1 MNLQAK
7 KAPTS
12 ATHLAYLDGLRGL
25 AALFVVVHHAYV
37 TVWPEKNHPAGILKT
52 ALAPL
57 GFGHYAVV
65 AFIVLSG
72 YCLMLPVLRAGDG
85 RPRGSWRSFFTRRAW
100 RILPPYWLAML
111 VTLGLIATALGRKTG
126 THWDICL
133 PVTPRDVG
141 GHFLLMQ
148 DLFNRAIGGRINHVY
163 WSVAVEWH
171 LYFLFPLL
179 LWVYRKR
186 GPTAMGAAALILGF
200 GTGFVLRKTALSGL
214 TIHFLGL
221 FGLGAFA
228 AAVAALPKETY
239 KIARFSWGRLA
250 FLAFVALGILSAWL
264 GPDRAFGQWFAL
276 AAVDLLAGLFSAL
289 TILAVATSPK
299 EGKLAGFLSGKLPVF
314 LGAMGYSL
322 YLMHA
327 PLLQLLW
334 QYGLHPLGL
343 APEAT
348 FALLFAALPLVI
360 GGCWLFYLACE
371 RPFLT
376 RKK

>member
-1 MNLQAK
+1 MSVEATAK
-7 KAPTS
+7 PAS
-12 ATHLAYLDGLRGL
+12 SHLAYLDGLRGL
-25 AALFVVVHHAYV
+25 AALFVVVHHAYI
-37 TVWPEKNHPAGILKT
+37 TVWPEKQHPAGILK
-52 ALAPL
+52 ALLAPL

-85 RPRGSWRSFFTRRAW
+85 NPRGGWKSFFSRRAW

-111 VTLGLIATALGRKTG
+111 VTLGLIGTVLGQKTG

-133 PVTPRDVG
+133 PVTPKAAA
-141 GHFLLMQ
+141 GHFLLVQ
-148 DLFNRAIGGRINHVY
+148 DLYNQAIGGKINHVY

-186 GPTAMGAAALILGF
+186 GPTGLLLVALALGF
-200 GTGFVLRKTALSGL
+200 GAGFVLRKSALSGL
-214 TIHFLGL
+214 TLHFLGL

-228 AAVAALPKETY
+228 AAVAALPKDAY
-239 KIARFSWGRLA
+239 KIARFSWGGLA
-250 FLAFVALGILSAWL
+250 ILAFVALAVLSTWL

-276 AAVDLLAGLFSAL
+276 ATVDLLAGLATAL
-289 TILAVATSPK
+289 LILAVATSSSDSQ
-299 EGKLAGFLSGKLPVF
+299 LAGFLSGKLPVF
-314 LGAMGYSL
+314 LGAMAYSL

-334 QYGLHPLGL
+334 QYGLRPLHL
-343 APEAT
+343 APEVT
-348 FALLFAALPLVI
+348 FTLLFVSIPLVI
-360 GGCWLFYLACE
+360 GGCYLFYLACE
-371 RPFLT
+371 KPFLT

>member
-1 MNLQAK
+1 MSVEAAAK
-7 KAPTS
+7 PTS
-12 ATHLAYLDGLRGL
+12 SHLAYLDGLRGL
-25 AALFVVVHHAYV
+25 AALFVVVHHAYI
-37 TVWPEKNHPAGILKT
+37 TVWQEKQHPAGLLQPL
-52 ALAPL
+52 LAPL

-85 RPRGSWRSFFTRRAW
+85 TPRGGWKSFFSRRAW

-111 VTLGLIATALGRKTG
+111 VTLGLIAAVLGQKTG

-133 PVTPRDVG
+133 PITPKAVVG
-141 GHFLLMQ
+141 HLLLVQ
-148 DLFNRAIGGRINHVY
+148 DLFNRAIGGKINHVY

-186 GPTAMGAAALILGF
+186 GPTAMGAAALVLGF
-200 GTGFVLRKTALSGL
+200 GAGFVLRKSALSGL
-214 TIHFLGL
+214 TLHFLGL

-228 AAVAALPKETY
+228 AAVAALPKDAY

-250 FLAFVALGILSAWL
+250 FLAFFALAILSAWL

-276 AAVDLLAGLFSAL
+276 AAVDLLAGLASSL
-289 TILAVATSPK
+289 LILAVATSAADS
-299 EGKLAGFLSGKLPVF
+299 KLAGFLSGKLPVF

-334 QYGLHPLGL
+334 QYGLRPLGL
-343 APEAT
+343 APQAT
-348 FALLFAALPLVI
+348 FALLFLTLPLVI

-371 RPFLT
+371 RPFLN